1 MIRTIATVLSAVLA
15 APAGAAAQPVSP
27 PEKLLPR
34 PAQPPR
40 MPAEKVSPRPV
51 QPPQQPPIGGGSY
64 TFSPWVKFC
73 GKDNDPHAKEVCL
86 TVREARLETGQF
98 LAGVALIEG
107 ADKTLVRVRLLP
119 DVKREAGA
127 RIAIDSEK
135 PRYGPFTTCDPR
147 GCLADFEVT
156 ADFVTKLK
164 EGYALEL
171 GGTSATGAPL
181 SFRLP
186 LEDFAKAHE
195 GPPTAPPAAQSE

>member
-1 MIRTIATVLSAVLA
+1 MIRTIAIALSAVLA
-15 APAGAAAQPVSP
+15 APAGAAAQPAAP

-34 PAQPPR
+34 PVQPPR
-40 MPAEKVSPRPV
+40 MPPEKISPRPV
-51 QPPQQPPIGGGSY
+51 QPPEQPPIGGGSY
-64 TFSPWVKFC
+64 TFSPWTKFC
-73 GKDNDPHAKEVCL
+73 GKDNNPQAKEVCL
-86 TVREARLETGQF
+86 TVKEARLESGQF

-107 ADKTLVRVRLLP
+107 ADKTLFHLRLLP
-119 DVKREAGA
+119 GVKREAGA

-135 PRYGPFTTCDPR
+135 PRSGPFATCDSR

-186 LEDFAKAHE
+186 LEGFAKAHE
-195 GPPTAPPAAQSE
+195 GPPTEPSAPQSR